1 LRCSGR
7 KYAGSLFTAAAVL
20 LGSDYAALAQPMLTQ
35 QDSSSDVPEI
45 TIPEWETATLR
56 LNYVSATWAKVLH
69 ELADKTGSTLV
80 MYDIPPGR
88 YNRQDWDQ
96 HTREDAVRIL
106 NRELEPLGFRILE
119 KGEFLTVIEMRRA
132 RTEYRRPIA
141 PERNPVIETPSDRPV
156 AARFER
162 RFDSITDSLQQRKRY
177 AATPRT
183 MDGGIRTVGHEEPQ
197 APESRPAAAPAPV
210 APQPQTKLVV
220 SVEQQTAADVAR
232 RVYKA
237 FQSRARLVDAGPN
250 GLPAFEV
257 APIQAEGET
266 DEVWFT
272 VEIDTTRNELT
283 IEAPKTVASALA
295 SLVRQLDAPPQEGQP
310 QPQLV
315 AGDGNTAEVGKRLR
329 PVLQQLQRDA
339 AARQGADGPTV
350 QNASDPTAVPPA
362 PQAGQWVAQGNASDQ
377 RPRGPQPAPVQ
388 RGVTPPVPPGAQPQQ
403 QPQLPPGGGLQGILG
418 NLKGDVTIEAL
429 EDLDLLI
436 LRGNQADVDAVME
449 VIRSIEQL
457 AVGSTPEIHL
467 LRLQYVNSESLATLL
482 SDVYERL
489 TGLQGPAASAVQ
501 RSQSVNVVPVVKPN
515 AVLILAP
522 GNLME
527 SVLALAEELDQPL
540 DPRAEF
546 EVFRLKHAVASQVIT
561 LIEEFYEEREGLGTR
576 LSAVA
581 DVRTNSVIVQGRPA
595 DLEELALLIRRIDRD
610 EAKAINQLKIIPL
623 RSALATE
630 LAEFLN
636 TAIQNVL
643 NPPQTTGQAGGFGA
657 AGQAPQE
664 LRDSKSVVLEFLSR
678 DGTAE
683 KLIRSGLLSDI
694 RINADVR
701 SNSLM
706 ITAPEQ
712 SLPLLEELVRLLDQP
727 SPVVAEIRVF
737 SLENADAT
745 AAAELLEAL
754 FTQDQQQQ
762 DGTGQ
767 LGIQIAGADD
777 VSSSLVPLRFSVD
790 ARTNSVVAIG
800 GADALTVVEAIL
812 LRLDQS
818 DLRNRQTTVL
828 KLRNSPAADV
838 ADAINQFLQSQ
849 RDLIQLDPDR
859 VSTIEILEQEVIVT
873 PEPVTNS
880 LLISATPRYFED
892 IQRLAQELDRE
903 PAQVVIQALLVE
915 VELDDTDEF
924 GVELGFQDSVL
935 FDRSV
940 IDNLLTISETNTSP
954 NGVQTTTQRIISQE
968 GNPGFLF
975 NNQPLGNN
983 TAISPDTLGG
993 QSLSNF
999 ALGRVNGDLG
1009 FGGLVLSASSDS
1021 VNILIRALA
1030 SRRNVHILSRP
1041 QILAL
1046 DNQLAQ
1052 IQVGQRVP
1060 IVDGVTISTQ
1070 GTANPNV
1077 VQDESGIILTVTPR
1091 ISPEGQ
1097 VVMEVVAE
1105 KSQFTGEGVP
1115 IFVDGLTG
1123 NVIESPV
1130 KDITTAR
1137 TTVKVPDGQTIV
1149 VGGMITKLDDTTERK
1164 VPWLGD
1170 IPLVG
1175 HLFRF
1180 DSHSEL
1186 RTELLIF
1193 LTPRIVHGDADME
1206 LIKQVEAE
1214 RLHWFEFEAEQMH
1227 GPLFSVPL
1235 ETPPPFEGMP
1245 PMMVPSTTIEM
1256 PPMDAGNVPTTR
1268 VPAGSL
1274 NLSQPPSFPQGNE
1287 DPAVIR
1293 IREGELPSEPSQ
1305 LPPGLPPSAPPA
1317 APEMP

>member
-1 LRCSGR
+1 
-7 KYAGSLFTAAAVL
+7 
-20 LGSDYAALAQPMLTQ
+20 
-35 QDSSSDVPEI
+35 
-45 TIPEWETATLR
+45 
-56 LNYVSATWAKVLH
+56 
-69 ELADKTGSTLV
+69 
-80 MYDIPPGR
+80 
-88 YNRQDWDQ
+88 
-96 HTREDAVRIL
+96 
-106 NRELEPLGFRILE
+106 
-119 KGEFLTVIEMRRA
+119 
-132 RTEYRRPIA
+132 
-141 PERNPVIETPSDRPV
+141 
-156 AARFER
+156 
-162 RFDSITDSLQQRKRY
+162 
-177 AATPRT
+177 
-183 MDGGIRTVGHEEPQ
+183 
-197 APESRPAAAPAPV
+197 
-210 APQPQTKLVV
+210 
-220 SVEQQTAADVAR
+220 
-232 RVYKA
+232 
-237 FQSRARLVDAGPN
+237 
-250 GLPAFEV
+250 
-257 APIQAEGET
+257 
-266 DEVWFT
+266 
-272 VEIDTTRNELT
+272 
-283 IEAPKTVASALA
+283 
-295 SLVRQLDAPPQEGQP
+295 
-310 QPQLV
+310 
-315 AGDGNTAEVGKRLR
+315 
-329 PVLQQLQRDA
+329 
-339 AARQGADGPTV
+339 
-350 QNASDPTAVPPA
+350 
-362 PQAGQWVAQGNASDQ
+362 
-377 RPRGPQPAPVQ
+377 
-388 RGVTPPVPPGAQPQQ
+388 
-403 QPQLPPGGGLQGILG
+403 
-418 NLKGDVTIEAL
+418 
-429 EDLDLLI
+429 
-436 LRGNQADVDAVME
+436 
-449 VIRSIEQL
+449 
-457 AVGSTPEIHL
+457 
-467 LRLQYVNSESLATLL
+467 
-482 SDVYERL
+482 
-489 TGLQGPAASAVQ
+489 
-501 RSQSVNVVPVVKPN
+501 
-515 AVLILAP
+515 
-522 GNLME
+522 
-527 SVLALAEELDQPL
+527 
-540 DPRAEF
+540 
-546 EVFRLKHAVASQVIT
+546 
-561 LIEEFYEEREGLGTR
+561 
-576 LSAVA
+576 
-581 DVRTNSVIVQGRPA
+581 
-595 DLEELALLIRRIDRD
+595 
-610 EAKAINQLKIIPL
+610 
-623 RSALATE
+623 
-630 LAEFLN
+630 
-636 TAIQNVL
+636 
-643 NPPQTTGQAGGFGA
+643 
-657 AGQAPQE
+657 
-664 LRDSKSVVLEFLSR
+664 
-678 DGTAE
+678 
-683 KLIRSGLLSDI
+683 
-694 RINADVR
+694 
-701 SNSLM
+701 
-706 ITAPEQ
+706 
-712 SLPLLEELVRLLDQP
+712 
-727 SPVVAEIRVF
+727 
-737 SLENADAT
+737 LENADAT

>member
-1 LRCSGR
+1 M
-7 KYAGSLFTAAAVL
+7 
-20 LGSDYAALAQPMLTQ
+20 LGSDQLAHAQPLLSQ
-35 QDSSSDVPEI
+35 QDTTSESAEVAVPL
-45 TIPEWETATLR
+45 WETATLR
-56 LNYVSATWAKVLH
+56 LNYISTTWAKVLND
-69 ELADKTGSTLV
+69 LAEKTGSTLV

-96 HTREDAVRIL
+96 HSRTEAVRIL
-106 NRELEPLGFRILE
+106 NRELEPLGFRVLE

-132 RTEYRRPIA
+132 RTQYRRP
-141 PERNPVIETPSDRPV
+141 VTPDDRPAGPTTDDRPV
-156 AARFER
+156 AARYER
-162 RFDSITDSLQQRKRY
+162 RFDSITDSIRSQQRI
-177 AATPRT
+177 ATTPRT
-183 MDGGIRTVGHEEPQ
+183 MDGRIRTVGHEEPADTES
-197 APESRPAAAPAPV
+197 APQPAPV
-210 APQPQTKLVV
+210 SEAPQPQSNLVV
-220 SVEQQTAADVAR
+220 SVEKQPAAEVAR
-232 RVYKA
+232 RIYKT

-257 APIQAEGET
+257 APLKSEEGST
-266 DEVWFT
+266 DVWFT

-283 IEAPKTVASALA
+283 IAAPKPVANALA
-295 SLVRQLDAPPQEGQP
+295 SLVRRLDTPPQEGQP
-310 QPQLV
+310 EPQLV
-315 AGDGNTAEVGKRLR
+315 AGDGNMAQVGKRLR
-329 PVLQQLQRDA
+329 PVLQQMQQEGAAEGTGTVPARNVNATTDARDNALA
-339 AARQGADGPTV
+339 A
-350 QNASDPTAVPPA
+350 PPQ
-362 PQAGQWVAQGNASDQ
+362 PNRPGQWIAQADPDNQ
-377 RPRGPQPAPVQ
+377 PMQGPQPAPVPP
-388 RGVTPPVPPGAQPQQ
+388 GDAPPVPPNGQMPPQQ
-403 QPQLPPGGGLQGILG
+403 QPPGGLQGLLG

-467 LRLQYVNSESLATLL
+467 LRLQFVNSESLAVLL
-482 SDVYERL
+482 NDVYERIG
-489 TGLQGPAASAVQ
+489 GLQGPAASAVQ
-501 RSQSVNVVPVVKPN
+501 RSQNVNVVPVVKPN

-527 SVLALAEELDQPL
+527 SVLTLAQELDQPI

-546 EVFRLKHAVASQVIT
+546 EVFRLKHAIASQVVE
-561 LIEEFYEEREGLGTR
+561 LIEEFYEERPGLGTR

-581 DVRTNSVIVQGRPA
+581 DIRTNSVVVQGRPA

-610 EAKAINQLKIIPL
+610 EARAVNQLRIIPL

-630 LAEFLN
+630 LAEFLS
-636 TAIQNVL
+636 TTIQNVL
-643 NPPQTTGQAGGFGA
+643 NPPQVAGQVGGFGG
-657 AGQAPQE
+657 AGQGPQE
-664 LRDSKSVVLEFLSR
+664 LRDSKAVVLEFLTR

-712 SLPLLEELVRLLDQP
+712 SLPLLEELVHLLDQP

-762 DGTGQ
+762 QDGGGQ

-859 VSTIEILEQEVIVT
+859 ISTVEILEQEVIVT

-880 LLISATPRYFED
+880 LLISATPRYFDE

-903 PAQVVIQALLVE
+903 PASVVIQALLVE
-915 VELDDTDEF
+915 VELNDTDEF

-968 GNPGFLF
+968 GTPGFLF

-983 TAISPDTLGG
+983 TSVRPDVVGG

-1041 QILAL
+1041 QIIAL

-1060 IVDGVTISTQ
+1060 IVDGVNISTQ

-1077 VQDESGIILTVTPR
+1077 VQDEAGIILTVTPR

-1123 NVIESPV
+1123 NVIESPI

-1149 VGGMITKLDDTTERK
+1149 VGGMITKLDDTIKRK

-1180 DSHSEL
+1180 DSHNEQ

-1193 LTPRIVHGDADME
+1193 LTPRIVHGDADSE

-1235 ETPPPFEGMP
+1235 ETPPPVFEGMP
-1245 PMMVPSTTIEM
+1245 PMMAPPGTIEAV
-1256 PPMDAGNVPTTR
+1256 PPMEGGDIPTTR

-1274 NLSQPPSFPQGNE
+1274 NLSQPPSFQRSE

-1293 IREGELPSEPSQ
+1293 IQEGELPTEPSK
-1305 LPPGLPPSAPPA
+1305 LPPGLPPGPPSTPPNAPPSGPA
-1317 APEMP
+1317 MP